1 MKQNSNHIMMVRPAS
16 FGFNTETAT
25 NNAFQSQVDLS
36 NDAVQAKALEEFDQ
50 FVEKLRANDINV
62 LVIEDSKNP
71 PKPDA
76 IFPNNW
82 FCTLDNDVVYLFP
95 MFAPN
100 RRIERRPEILEEI
113 AQHFQIKE
121 TIDWSAS
128 ENKNEFLEGTGSI
141 IFDHEN
147 KLSYACL
154 SERTD
159 KSLLEKYCQSIQYQ
173 AIAFHSSDENNF
185 PIYHTNVMLHIGKD
199 YAVVCLESIKDE
211 QEKAFL
217 IQSFAKTN
225 HQIIDITLAQVQAFA
240 GNMLQVATNKGKL
253 VTLMSQKSLDSLTS
267 QQISDI
273 STHSQILPISIP
285 TIETIGGGSV
295 RCMMAELFLTSK

>member
-1 MKQNSNHIMMVRPAS
+1 MKQNSNYIMMVRPAS
-16 FGFNTETAT
+16 FGFNTETAA

-36 NDAVQAKALEEFDQ
+36 NDAIQAKALQEFDQ
-50 FVEKLRANDINV
+50 FVEKLRDNGINV

-82 FCTLDNDVVYLFP
+82 FCTLDNGDVYLFP

-100 RRIERRPEILEEI
+100 RRIERRPEILEQIGQQFEI
-113 AQHFQIKE
+113 KQ
-121 TIDWSAS
+121 TIDWSDS
-128 ENKNEFLEGTGSI
+128 EKENKFLEGTGSI

-147 KLSYACL
+147 KLAYACL

-159 KSLLEKYCQSIQYQ
+159 KSLLEKYCDSIQYQ
-173 AIAFHSSDENNF
+173 PIAFHSADANNF
-185 PIYHTNVMLHIGKD
+185 PIYHTNVMLHIGKN

-211 QEKAFL
+211 TEKAFL
-217 IQSFAKTN
+217 IQSFEKTN

-240 GNMLQVATNKGKL
+240 GNMLQVATNMGKL

-267 QQISDI
+267 QQVSDI
-273 STHSQILPISIP
+273 SAHSQILPIYIP